1 MKNEIKKLIEFNQ
14 FYFKSFYQF
23 YFNIYITLI
32 KVKLL
37 NVIWY
42 IFISFEYKYSIYF
55 TEGVIRWKV
64 SKKIIYL

>member
-32 KVKLL
+32 KVNLL
-37 NVIWY
+37 NVI
-42 IFISFEYKYSIYF
+42 
-55 TEGVIRWKV
+55 
-64 SKKIIYL
+64 